1 MRLKYLN
8 LGIGELAAAA
18 TFATVAA
25 AVAVPRLE
33 VRQDAAALWAALV
46 PLLMV
51 LVQAGAYWLLACTWV
66 EKTSMPEGLAG
77 AYRVFRIADSVLL
90 IAGLVGV
97 IVWWPDHL
105 GLALAILGVWVF
117 GVIEYVN
124 YFVVRLSYPL
134 RRWTHLVGQGRIPQ
148 IMKDLNSPAR

>member
-1 MRLKYLN
+1 LN
-8 LGIGELAAAA
+8 LGFGELAAAT

-51 LVQAGAYWLLACTWV
+51 LMQAGAYWLMACTSV
-66 EKTSMPEGLAG
+66 EKASIPKGLAG
-77 AYRVFRIADSVLL
+77 AYRVFRIADSILL
-90 IAGLVGV
+90 FAGLVGV

-105 GLALAILGVWVF
+105 GLALAILGAWVF
-117 GVIEYVN
+117 GVIEYVK
-124 YFVVRLSYPL
+124 YFVVRLSYPV
-134 RRWTHLVGQGRIPQ
+134 RRWTHMVGQRRIPQ
-148 IMKDLNSPAR
+148 IVQDLNSLAR

>member
-8 LGIGELAAAA
+8 LGLGELAAAA

-51 LVQAGAYWLLACTWV
+51 LVQAGSYWLMAITWV
-66 EKTSMPEGLAG
+66 EKSSMPTGLAG

-90 IAGLVGV
+90 FAGLVGV
-97 IVWWPDHL
+97 IVWWPDQL
-105 GLALAILGVWVF
+105 GPALAILGVWIF

-124 YFVVRLSYPL
+124 YFVVRLSYPVS
-134 RRWTHLVGQGRIPQ
+134 RWSHMVGQRRIPQ
-148 IMKDLNSPAR
+148 IVQDLYAPAR